1 MGFNL
6 DYLFHPR
13 SIAVAGASSSPDKQ
27 GHNYFKNLLENFAG
41 KAYPINFRADEVL
54 GAPTYRSVRDLPED
68 VDFVISA
75 IPSRDIID
83 LVDACASKHVKTLHL
98 FTARFSETGYEEETK
113 LEQELLQ
120 RAKAAGI
127 RIIGPNCMGIYCPDT
142 GISFGRGFP
151 TEPGG
156 VGVISQ
162 SGGNASE
169 IVSLGASRGL
179 RFSKVVSYGNALD
192 LNEADLIEYLA
203 DDPDTKVIGGYIEG
217 VRDGPRFAR
226 ALRYAAE
233 RKPVALLKGG
243 RTTAGTQMV
252 SSHTA
257 SLAGGQDLWR
267 AVCRQ
272 AGVAN
277 TYTLEGLLDMLVAFT
292 FMPPTTG
299 FSVIVGGGA
308 GGRSVLSAD
317 ECEEE
322 GLRVAPIP
330 EAVHK
335 ELTERDPFFGPWVTN
350 PVDGSIM
357 GGSGLKP
364 HEVIGLI
371 AQDPAYDVVINNI
384 GAGGPWGGGDGG
396 QRQSRADRLVEHTAD
411 IVRDTGKPIAIVLA
425 EFTPENERQMEAA
438 REIRTKCLNAGFAI
452 FPSVGRASRALR
464 GLADYHRRRAGLD
477 DA

>member
-1 MGFNL
+1 M
-6 DYLFHPR
+6 
-13 SIAVAGASSSPDKQ
+13 
-27 GHNYFKNLLENFAG
+27 
-41 KAYPINFRADEVL
+41 
-54 GAPTYRSVRDLPED
+54 
-68 VDFVISA
+68 
-75 IPSRDIID
+75 
-83 LVDACASKHVKTLHL
+83 
-98 FTARFSETGYEEETK
+98 
-113 LEQELLQ
+113 
-120 RAKAAGI
+120 
-127 RIIGPNCMGIYCPDT
+127 
-142 GISFGRGFP
+142 
-151 TEPGG
+151 
-156 VGVISQ
+156 
-162 SGGNASE
+162 
-169 IVSLGASRGL
+169 
-179 RFSKVVSYGNALD
+179 
-192 LNEADLIEYLA
+192 
-203 DDPDTKVIGGYIEG
+203 
-217 VRDGPRFAR
+217 
-226 ALRYAAE
+226 
-233 RKPVALLKGG
+233 
-243 RTTAGTQMV
+243 
-252 SSHTA
+252 
-257 SLAGGQDLWR
+257 
-267 AVCRQ
+267 CRQ